1 MTNPDQAELSRRA
14 RNLVEFLRRLTQM
27 KTVPVRDVGEYE
39 EVVWFA
45 SVPDMAGSHCVTHDG
60 QASDADWIAIERPR
74 IPLRPQAPAVLW
86 DWLVDDADSTAEP
99 AVRGLDEG
107 EELPDGVVAAYDQH
121 LDAWREWTAKYGPR
135 VPLLALYERLFR
147 IKQQADQLGERFE
160 TVVAAGLALVPG
172 GERGGIRRHLM
183 TMRAEV
189 HYEPQT
195 GRITVRPA
203 PDGIDVQ
210 FEDDMLD
217 PTLVPHKELRESA
230 HAALVAAGTEIW
242 SGTTL
247 IDALTTWTQAMR
259 HDAVF
264 DAGIDVPAMPSEGV
278 LVTLAP
284 ALILRKRTTR
294 SLLAFYRKVDEQ
306 LEAGTLDPG
315 LVAGLVA
322 EPNGPSSTA
331 AGTAPLSRVG
341 RAVLP
346 EAVQRRAARR
356 PPPADDLRWGG
367 GGRPARHREVAHDR
381 QPRLSPPSNR
391 PARACHK
398 PHEPRARGPAGQAA
412 R

>member
-1 MTNPDQAELSRRA
+1 MR
-14 RNLVEFLRRLTQM
+14 
-27 KTVPVRDVGEYE
+27 TVRVRDVGEYE

-45 SVPDMAGSHCVTHDG
+45 SVPDMAGSHCVTHEG
-60 QASDADWIAIERPR
+60 HAADADWIAIERPR
-74 IPLRPQAPAVLW
+74 IPPRPQAPAMLW
-86 DWLVDDADSTAEP
+86 GWLVDDADSAAEP
-99 AVRGLDEG
+99 TLRDLDEG
-107 EELPDGVVAAYDQH
+107 EELSDEVVAAYDEY
-121 LDAWREWTAKYGPR
+121 LEAWRDWTARYGPR

-172 GERGGIRRHLM
+172 GERGRARRHLV

-217 PTLVPHKELRESA
+217 PALVPHKELREPA

-242 SGTTL
+242 VGTTL
-247 IDALTTWTQAMR
+247 VDTLTTWTQAMR

-264 DAGIDVPAMPSEGV
+264 NAAIDAPAMPSEGV
-278 LVTLAP
+278 LVALAP

-306 LEAGTLDPG
+306 LGQQMQGLMGGLKIPG
-315 LVAGLVA
+315 L
-322 EPNGPSSTA
+322 
-331 AGTAPLSRVG
+331 
-341 RAVLP
+341 
-346 EAVQRRAARR
+346 
-356 PPPADDLRWGG
+356 
-367 GGRPARHREVAHDR
+367 
-381 QPRLSPPSNR
+381 
-391 PARACHK
+391 
-398 PHEPRARGPAGQAA
+398 
-412 R
+412 